1 MHIDRRLNSKVTT
14 ATRYSDDYAWVEPP
28 ASREWARRLS
38 ARNLWRAATAQ
49 QSPFAFLAPLAK
61 LRQALTLN
69 ARTLPIFAAVA
80 EFVILAAVTFE
91 AGAVYHY
98 AMFDR
103 LPWPVF
109 YLLAVFGLV
118 GGFVLQ
124 CSLARDHSI
133 KRLPDAREQLR
144 SVFKHWN
151 IAFSVFVV
159 ALFMIQ
165 ATDFYSRGSIISQYA
180 AGLVAAIFL
189 RLAMS
194 RIVDHWLTRGVI
206 RGRKVVAIG
215 LAANMKDFLARLRQD
230 GPGAE
235 IVDTVALAPDL
246 PHDEDDVLRRLET
259 LARRI
264 QIDEIVI
271 ALPWRQHE
279 RVRALVERL
288 SIIPATIHLAPDPS
302 WVWIREPVLA
312 RVGRTHTLRLS
323 RAPLTQKDRG
333 LKRIFDIAVASSL
346 LIVTAPLLALIA
358 IAIRIDSPGPVLFRQ
373 RRNGFNQR
381 EFRVFKFRTMTTLD
395 DGDVVRQAQVNDSR
409 VTRVGRF
416 LRRTN
421 LDEVPQ
427 LLNVILGDMS
437 LVGPRPH
444 AVAHNNEYE
453 ERIRLYARRHNVKPG
468 ITGWAQV
475 NGLRGETSTI
485 DKMVRRVEHDL
496 YYIDHWSVMFD
507 LKIMLMTLFSP
518 RSYRNAY

>member
-1 MHIDRRLNSKVTT
+1 MQIDRRLNSRITT
-14 ATRYSDDYAWVEPP
+14 AERYSDDYGWVEPQAARDLP
-28 ASREWARRLS
+28 RRLS
-38 ARNLWRAATAQ
+38 ARNLWRAATARQ
-49 QSPFAFLAPLAK
+49 MASLPD
-61 LRQALTLN
+61 LRRSLTLN
-69 ARTLPIFAAVA
+69 ARTFPAIAAIV
-80 EFVILAAVTFE
+80 EFVIVAAVTFE

-98 AMFDR
+98 AVFDH

-109 YLLAVFGLV
+109 YLVATLGLV
-118 GGFVLQ
+118 AAFVLQ
-124 CSLARDHSI
+124 CGLARDHSI
-133 KRLPDAREQLR
+133 KRLPDTKEQLR
-144 SVFKHWN
+144 SVFNRWN

-159 ALFMIQ
+159 VLFMIQ
-165 ATDFYSRGSIISQYA
+165 ATDFYSRGSIVSQYA
-180 AGLVAAIFL
+180 AGLLAAIVL
-189 RLAMS
+189 RLMMS

-206 RGRKVVAIG
+206 RGRKVVVIG
-215 LAANMKDFLARLRQD
+215 LSGNMKGLLARLRQD

-235 IVDTVALAPDL
+235 IVDTIGLSNE
-246 PHDEDDVLRRLET
+246 PHGEDEALRRVEG
-259 LARRI
+259 LARRT
-264 QIDEIVI
+264 QIEEIVI
-271 ALPWRQHE
+271 ALPWQEHGRI
-279 RVRALVERL
+279 RALVERL
-288 SIIPATIHLAPDPS
+288 STIPATIHLAPDPS

-323 RAPLTQKDRG
+323 RAPLTLKDRG
-333 LKRIFDIAVASSL
+333 LKRIFDVAVASAL
-346 LIVTAPLLALIA
+346 LIVAAPLLALIA
-358 IAIRIDSPGPVLFRQ
+358 LCIKLDSPGPVLFRQ

-427 LLNVILGDMS
+427 LLNVIMGDMS

-496 YYIDHWSVMFD
+496 YYIDHWSVLFD

>member
-1 MHIDRRLNSKVTT
+1 MQIDRRLKSGMAT
-14 ATRYSDDYAWVEPP
+14 AERCSDNYG
-28 ASREWARRLS
+28 WAHPSGSQDGYRRLS
-38 ARNLWRAATAQ
+38 AQNLWRAAAARQ
-49 QSPFAFLAPLAK
+49 APAAFLRSLPG
-61 LRQALTLN
+61 LRQALALN
-69 ARTLPIFAAVA
+69 SRTLPLLAAMAEVA
-80 EFVILAAVTFE
+80 ILTAVTFE

-98 AMFDR
+98 LVFDH
-103 LPWPVF
+103 LPWPLF
-109 YLLAVFGLV
+109 YLAATFGVAAV
-118 GGFVLQ
+118 FVLQ

-133 KRLPDAREQLR
+133 KRLPDAREQIR
-144 SVFKHWN
+144 SVFRRWN
-151 IAFSVFVV
+151 IAFSLFVV
-159 ALFMIQ
+159 VLFMIQ
-165 ATDFYSRGSIISQYA
+165 ATDFYSRGSIISQYV
-180 AGLVAAIFL
+180 AGLLAAMFL
-189 RLAMS
+189 RLALS

-206 RGRKVVAIG
+206 RGRKVVVVG
-215 LAANMKDFLARLRQD
+215 LATNMKDLLVRLRQD

-235 IVDTVALAPDL
+235 IVDTISLSAQSPDG
-246 PHDEDDVLRRLET
+246 ENEAFRRVEM

-271 ALPWRQHE
+271 ALPWQEHLRI
-279 RVRALVERL
+279 RALVERL
-288 SIIPATIHLAPDPS
+288 SAIPATIHLAPDPS

-323 RAPLTQKDRG
+323 RAPLTLKDRG
-333 LKRIFDIAVASSL
+333 LKRLFDV
-346 LIVTAPLLALIA
+346 VTASALLMVAAPALALIA
-358 IAIRIDSPGPVLFRQ
+358 LAIRLDSPGPVLFRQ

-381 EFRVFKFRTMTTLD
+381 EFRVFKFRTMSTLD
-395 DGDVVRQAQVNDSR
+395 DGEVVRQAQVNDSR
-409 VTRVGRF
+409 VTRVGRI

-427 LLNVILGDMS
+427 LLNVIMGDMS

-444 AVAHNNEYE
+444 AVAHNTEYE

-485 DKMVRRVEHDL
+485 DKMAQRVEHDL
-496 YYIDHWSVMFD
+496 YYIDHWSVPFD

>member
-1 MHIDRRLNSKVTT
+1 MQIDRRLTSRTTT
-14 ATRYSDDYAWVEPP
+14 ATRFTGDY
-28 ASREWARRLS
+28 EWTDPRQPRDLPRRLS

-49 QSPFAFLAPLAK
+49 D
-61 LRQALTLN
+61 LRRALTLN
-69 ARTLPIFAAVA
+69 SRTFPVLAAMA
-80 EFVILAAVTFE
+80 EFAILAAVTFE

-98 AMFDR
+98 AMFNH
-103 LPWPVF
+103 LPWPFF
-109 YLLAVFGLV
+109 YLIATLSLAAA
-118 GGFVLQ
+118 FVLQ

-144 SVFKHWN
+144 SVFKRWN

-159 ALFMIQ
+159 VLFMIQ
-165 ATDFYSRGSIISQYA
+165 ATDFYSRGSIVSQYV
-180 AGLVAAIFL
+180 AGLLAAIFL
-189 RLAMS
+189 RLALS
-194 RIVDHWLTRGVI
+194 RVVDTWLSRGVI
-206 RGRKVVAIG
+206 HGRKVVAIG
-215 LAANMKDFLARLRQD
+215 LPDNMKELLARLRQD

-235 IVDTVALAPDL
+235 IVDMIALAADSPDGE
-246 PHDEDDVLRRLET
+246 DEALRRLES

-271 ALPWRQHE
+271 ALPWQDHVRI
-279 RVRALVERL
+279 RALVQCL

-323 RAPLTQKDRG
+323 RAPLTLKDRG
-333 LKRIFDIAVASSL
+333 LKRVFDIVVASAL
-346 LIVTAPLLALIA
+346 LIAAAPVLALIA
-358 IAIRIDSPGPVLFRQ
+358 LAIKLDSPGPVLFRQ

-409 VTRVGRF
+409 VTRMGRF

-427 LLNVILGDMS
+427 LLNVIAGDMS

-485 DKMVRRVEHDL
+485 DKMARRVEHDL
-496 YYIDHWSVMFD
+496 YYIDHWSVPFD
-507 LKIMLMTLFSP
+507 LKIILMTLFSP